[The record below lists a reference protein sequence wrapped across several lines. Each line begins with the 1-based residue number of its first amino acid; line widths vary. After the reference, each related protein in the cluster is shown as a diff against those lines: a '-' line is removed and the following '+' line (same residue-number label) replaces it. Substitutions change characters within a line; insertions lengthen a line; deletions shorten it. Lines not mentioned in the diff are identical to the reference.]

1 MLSDVAS
8 VSVLSGFVEFLCAV
22 CVLWCGCMCMWGGC
36 MYVCVSVCVSACTG
50 ALVRIHNDV
59 VVIVCM
65 LTCLCS
71 RVFVIVLSVGTAGEG
86 EQCVECL
93 RQCAHTYG
101 TPVGHS
107 KAFDHPV
114 LYAPLSVGHICSV
127 VYRCK
132 LRGWQRAV
140 LQSV

>member
-1 MLSDVAS
+1 M
-8 VSVLSGFVEFLCAV
+8 CAV
-22 CVLWCGCMCMWGGC
+22 VWMYVYVGGC

-107 KAFDHPV
+107 KASDHPV
-114 LYAPLSVGHICSV
+114 FVCPTFSWSHLLCGLQVQVTGVAASCSTVSLSFTCDTRRST
-127 VYRCK
+127 RLFC
-132 LRGWQRAV
+132 LR
-140 LQSV
+140 

>member
-1 MLSDVAS
+1 M
-8 VSVLSGFVEFLCAV
+8 CAV
-22 CVLWCGCMCMWGGC
+22 VWMYVYVGGC

-93 RQCAHTYG
+93 RQCAHTWDSCG
-101 TPVGHS
+101 SQQG
-107 KAFDHPV
+107 
-114 LYAPLSVGHICSV
+114 I
-127 VYRCK
+127 
-132 LRGWQRAV
+132 
-140 LQSV
+140 